1 MTDRTIDQVLSG
13 CTRVWEASGVPA
25 QTIAD
30 MRSELHAHLDA
41 AARAGKPVDA
51 VVGTDLNSFAEE
63 WAEIYGGSLG
73 QPDSTTFSSTSKWIW
88 LTMGTL
94 AVAFAVMAVLAPK
107 GDTMNADQWQWIWV
121 GIAVVLGIGELLT
134 AGFFLLPFAVGA
146 AAAAILAFLG
156 VNLGLQL
163 VTFVVI
169 SVVFLAVLQRFA
181 REEQRDGPEPAGAGR
196 FPGKHAFVLE
206 PVNRVEGTGSV
217 RVDTEQWRATTD
229 GDEEIPVGDEVVVTE
244 VRGTRLVVE
253 PMSAGM

>member
-1 MTDRTIDQVLSG
+1 MTDRTIGQILSG
-13 CTRVWEASGVPA
+13 CTRVWETSGVPA

-51 VVGTDLNSFAEE
+51 VVGADLNSFAEE
-63 WAEIYGGSLG
+63 WAAIYGSLD
-73 QPDSTTFSSTSKWIW
+73 QPNPATSSSSESRWIW

-107 GDTMNADQWQWIWV
+107 GDTMNADQWQWIWL

-181 REEQRDGPEPAGAGR
+181 RQEQRDGPEPAGAGR

-206 PVNRVEGTGSV
+206 PINRLEGTGSV
-217 RVDTEQWRATTD
+217 RVETEQWRATTD
-229 GDEEIPVGDEVVVTE
+229 GDEEIPVGDEVVITE

-253 PMSAGM
+253 PMSVGM